1 MDATDFAKRKSEFHL
16 LDVREDDEWEAGHI
30 AGAQHIPLG
39 QLAARVAEVP
49 KDRTVV
55 TVCRSGGRS
64 TVAMKGLRQMGYQAE
79 NLDGGVTAWAKASLP
94 IETPHGSPGRII

>member
-1 MDATDFAKRKSEFHL
+1 MEATEFAKRKGDLAL

-39 QLAARVAEVP
+39 QLAARVAEVSR
-49 KDRTVV
+49 DRTLV

-64 TVAMKGLRQMGYQAE
+64 TVALKRLRQMGYQAE
-79 NLDGGVTAWAKASLP
+79 NLDGGVTAWAKAGLP
-94 IETPHGSPGRII
+94 LETPNGAPGRVI